1 MARRGARP
9 VPSAAQGSPSAM
21 ALAAAAARRFYVEGE
36 TKVEI
41 ARQLGV
47 SRFKVARLLTDA
59 QEAGLVQIQVVVPE
73 SLDGELAEALR
84 EVYGLRSAYVL
95 RTQERELPDQRR
107 AVARF
112 TAGLLEES
120 STAED
125 VVGLAWGRTIS
136 ELTAALSADLRCRF
150 VQLSGALPRPDVE
163 GSAVDLVR
171 RAADATRS
179 SATTFYAP
187 LAVPDAATA
196 EGLRS
201 QSGISEALAELDR
214 LTKAVVS
221 VGAWRPGESTAL
233 DSLGTADQEALTA
246 AGVVAEVTGVL
257 VGRDGRE
264 VDALADRVIGV
275 TGAQLKAT
283 PDVTAMACGD
293 LPARADATASVLRS
307 GMVST
312 LVTHASHARAVLDS
326 DR

>member
-1 MARRGARP
+1 MPKTSVRTGTAGRPSLGA
-9 VPSAAQGSPSAM
+9 Q
-21 ALAAAAARRFYVEGE
+21 ALAAVVARRFFVEGL

-41 ARQLGV
+41 ARQLGI
-47 SRFKVARLLTDA
+47 SRFKVARLLTEA
-59 QEAGLVQIQVVVPE
+59 QESGLVQIQVVTPS
-73 SLDGELAEALR
+73 SLDGDLAEAVR
-84 EVYGLRSAYVL
+84 AAFGLRAAYVV
-95 RTQERELPDQRR
+95 RTGEDTLVGQRR
-107 AVARF
+107 AVAEF

-120 STAED
+120 VTAED

-136 ELTAALSADLRCRF
+136 LLTDALGADLGCRF
-150 VQLSGALPRPDVE
+150 VQLAGALPRPDVE

-275 TGAQLKAT
+275 TGAQLTAT

-312 LVTHASHARAVLDS
+312 LVTHASHARAVLES
-326 DR
+326 TR